1 MSALTTCP
9 WSACILSP
17 VIAADQVSAPLNVA
31 DVPLQLPYAGPG
43 LYDHAD
49 HLHHPYLQE
58 PVGPGQPLLADNLT
72 DLLTVQVHAKHH
84 SPVVAADQEPVGPGQ
99 PLLADHIT
107 DPTLPLQHHLH
118 LHHRE
123 VSAFFHDA
131 LYGCL
136 FVLRA
141 GLAVTTASCSC
152 KLGSTTTTTLGFN
165 GYSPGHMW
173 CKIS

>member
-17 VIAADQVSAPLNVA
+17 VVAADQVSAPLNVA

-72 DLLTVQVHAKHH
+72 DLLTVQVLF
-84 SPVVAADQEPVGPGQ
+84 PPDE
-99 PLLADHIT
+99 
-107 DPTLPLQHHLH
+107 DP
-118 LHHRE
+118 
-123 VSAFFHDA
+123 A
-131 LYGCL
+131 
-136 FVLRA
+136 
-141 GLAVTTASCSC
+141 
-152 KLGSTTTTTLGFN
+152 
-165 GYSPGHMW
+165 
-173 CKIS
+173 